1 MLNQALLRLIWL
13 SHQLKQKKPQD
24 LAIDVDEMTMGE
36 VVHLDTVSSDT
47 FASNTSDS
55 DEDMISVGEMAR
67 DDQISD

>member
-36 VVHLDTVSSDT
+36 VVHLDTVSMDT

>member
-13 SHQLKQKKPQD
+13 SHQLKQKKPQE

-36 VVHLDTVSSDT
+36 VVHLDTVSMDT